1 MEAALGQVYERIEGG
16 NTGAEWA
23 DDDVD
28 DCADEAN
35 RPRDHEHDQ
44 PQDAPCDISHDVRS
58 TPPSTNTMVKLPKE
72 LTLIVTSG
80 NLLYCEQPDVAVFV
94 TFSSMPSSDICIS

>member
-1 MEAALGQVYERIEGG
+1 MDTLALQHRFRARNVACNSQWQLEAALGQVYERIEGG

-28 DCADEAN
+28 DGADEAN

-44 PQDAPCDISHDVRS
+44 PQDAPYDISHDVRS
-58 TPPSTNTMVKLPKE
+58 SPPSTNTMVKLPK
-72 LTLIVTSG
+72 
-80 NLLYCEQPDVAVFV
+80 
-94 TFSSMPSSDICIS
+94 